1 MGSQWASMGSSL
13 MIFPQFRDAIEQ
25 CHSILKPYGVDL
37 ISVITS
43 DDPKVLSHIVN
54 AFVGIASI
62 QIGIVNL
69 LRMLHVKMDL
79 CIGHSVGE
87 LACAYADGTLT
98 AEQTIL
104 AAFSRGIVSF
114 ETKVIEGSMAAVG
127 LGYEQVKNLLPP
139 SIETA
144 CHNNADSA
152 TISGPKADVAEFVAK
167 LKAKGVFA
175 KEVQCSNIPYH
186 SRYISEMGPKLLKK
200 LREIIPNPV
209 QRSQKWL
216 STSVPKSEWHLPHNN
231 FSSAEY
237 HTNNL
242 LQQVLF
248 EETVQLL
255 PKEAIMIEI
264 APHGLLQA
272 IVKRSLPETIHIP
285 LTHRG
290 HSNNAV
296 FFLEALGK

>member
-13 MIFPQFRDAIEQ
+13 LIFPQFREAIEL
-25 CHSILKPYGVDL
+25 CHRVLKPYGVDL

-43 DDPKVLSHIVN
+43 DDPQVLGHIVN

-62 QIGIVNL
+62 QIGLVNL
-69 LRMLHVKMDL
+69 LRMLEVKMDL
-79 CIGHSVGE
+79 CVGHSVGE

-104 AAFSRGIVSF
+104 AAYSRGIVSH

-127 LGYEQVKNLLPP
+127 LGYDKVKYLLPP
-139 SIETA
+139 TIETA

-152 TISGPKADVAEFVAK
+152 TISGPKSDVAEFVGK
-167 LKAKGVFA
+167 LKDKGIFA

-209 QRSQKWL
+209 QRSEKWM
-216 STSVPKSEWHLPHNN
+216 STSIPKSEWHLPHNN

-242 LQQVLF
+242 LKQVLF
-248 EETVQLL
+248 EETTRLL
-255 PKEAIMIEI
+255 PKESIMIEI

-272 IVKRSLPETIHIP
+272 IVKRSTRNSSYTIDS
-285 LTHRG
+285 TG
-290 HSNNAV
+290 T
-296 FFLEALGK
+296 FK